1 MMEIIYG
8 FCSTLDVERKA
19 DSDFSMAVLAAG
31 LPKIINFADKWQVVN
46 AKEKNIFCTKASMAA
61 HSLPHCQTRNK
72 NDLHITH
79 KGCFG
84 IFEAPRKK

>member
-31 LPKIINFADKWQVVN
+31 LPKIINFAEKW
-46 AKEKNIFCTKASMAA
+46 
-61 HSLPHCQTRNK
+61 
-72 NDLHITH
+72 
-79 KGCFG
+79 
-84 IFEAPRKK
+84 